1 MRRRKKIVIAG
12 AIVVLLAAGAFAVVK
27 MKGTK
32 DSASAGQSKTVTVDL
47 SKMDLVESISATGTL
62 ESASSESVSANVS
75 NIQVKKVLVSVGD
88 TVKAGDRLVAF
99 DESDLTEAL
108 QEAKDNLSDV
118 QDSADQE
125 VSKAQ
130 TELANA
136 KETYSEGKTTA
147 AAEVKKAKASLTAA
161 KKTVNSLQAKIK
173 KTKDAATKATLQQ
186 QLSQAQEKLE
196 QAQTSY
202 DNAKSGE
209 TTNNRQ
215 NKSNVTNAQSS
226 LTTAKSNRTK
236 QVKDAKKQVE
246 EAQENLDNCAVTAT
260 MDGTVTSVNVEA
272 GDSYTGGT
280 LVKIQDTSSF
290 EVTTSVDEYDIGDVK
305 EGQRVVILTDATG
318 EEELEGEITFV
329 APSTDSS
336 SDTGSTTGTA
346 GVQTASSG
354 SSDGYEVKIKLS
366 TQDDRLKLG
375 MTAKCSIVK
384 EEAKDVFAVPY
395 DAVHNDHGENY
406 INVLEDDTSSE
417 NTRKVTVTKGMETD
431 YYVQIEGDD
440 LQEGMKVVIPSDKI
454 DSSSS
459 NDSSSD
465 SGAFGGFGGMD
476 DMNGGNGA
484 ARGGNHDSGKGGRG
498 DMSGGPGNMS
508 GGPSK

>member
-12 AIVVLLAAGAFAVVK
+12 VIVVLLAAGAFAVVK

-32 DSASAGQSKTVTVDL
+32 DSASAGQSKTTTVNL

-62 ESASSESVSANVS
+62 ESASSKSISANVS

-88 TVKAGDRLVAF
+88 TVKKGDRLVAF
-99 DESDLTEAL
+99 DESDLKEAL
-108 QEAKDNLSDV
+108 QDAKDNLSDV

-130 TELANA
+130 TELTNA
-136 KETYSEGKTTA
+136 KETYSDGKTTA
-147 AAEVKKAKASLTAA
+147 AAEVKKAKASLAAA
-161 KKTVNSLQAKIK
+161 KKTVTSLQAKIK
-173 KTKDAATKATLQQ
+173 KTKDAAQKATLQQ
-186 QLSQAQEKLE
+186 QLEQAQEKLD

-215 NKSNVTNAQSS
+215 NKSNITNAQSS

-236 QVKDAKKQVE
+236 QVKEAKKQVE
-246 EAQENLDNCAVTAT
+246 EAQDNLDNCAVTAT

-280 LVKIQDTSSF
+280 LVKIQDTGSF
-290 EVTTSVDEYDIGDVK
+290 EVTTTVDEYDISDVQK
-305 EGQRVVILTDATG
+305 GQRVVILTDATG

-336 SDTGSTTGTA
+336 SDTGSTEGTA
-346 GVQTASSG
+346 GAQATSSS
-354 SSDGYEVKIKLS
+354 SSDGYEVRIKVS
-366 TQDDRLKLG
+366 SQDDRLKLG

-384 EEAKDVFAVPY
+384 EEAKDVYAVPY
-395 DAVHNDHGENY
+395 DAVHNDQGESY
-406 INVLEDDTSSE
+406 INVLEDDSSSSE
-417 NTRKVTVTKGMETD
+417 NARKVTVTKGMETD

-459 NDSSSD
+459 DSNSSD
-465 SGAFGGFGGMD
+465 SGAFGGFGGIG
-476 DMNGGNGA
+476 DMGGGNGGTNGGNG
-484 ARGGNHDSGKGGRG
+484 GGKDGGGK
-498 DMSGGPGNMS
+498 GGPGNMS
-508 GGPSK
+508 GGPGK

>member
-12 AIVVLLAAGAFAVVK
+12 VIVVLLAAGAFAVVK

-32 DSASAGQSKTVTVDL
+32 DSASAGQSKTTTVNL

-62 ESASSESVSANVS
+62 ESASSKSISANVS
-75 NIQVKKVLVSVGD
+75 NIQVKKVLVAVGD
-88 TVKAGDRLVAF
+88 TVKKGDRLVAF
-99 DESDLTEAL
+99 DESDLKEAL
-108 QEAKDNLSDV
+108 QDAKDNLSDV

-130 TELANA
+130 TELTNA
-136 KETYSEGKTTA
+136 KETYSDGKTTA
-147 AAEVKKAKASLTAA
+147 AAEVKKAKASLAAA
-161 KKTVNSLQAKIK
+161 KKTVTSLQAKIK
-173 KTKDAATKATLQQ
+173 KTKDAAQKATLQQ
-186 QLSQAQEKLE
+186 QLEQAQEKLD

-202 DNAKSGE
+202 DNAKFGE

-215 NKSNVTNAQSS
+215 NKSNITNAQSS
-226 LTTAKSNRTK
+226 LASAKSNRTK
-236 QVKDAKKQVE
+236 QVKEAKKQVE
-246 EAQENLDNCAVTAT
+246 EAQDNLDNCAVTAT

-280 LVKIQDTSSF
+280 LVKIQDTGSF
-290 EVTTSVDEYDIGDVK
+290 EVTTTVDEYDISDVQK
-305 EGQRVVILTDATG
+305 GQRVVILTDATG

-329 APSTDSS
+329 APSTDSG
-336 SDTGSTTGTA
+336 SDTGSTEGTA
-346 GVQTASSG
+346 GAQATSSNT
-354 SSDGYEVKIKLS
+354 SDGYEVKIKVS
-366 TQDDRLKLG
+366 SQDDRLKLG

-384 EEAKDVFAVPY
+384 EEAKDVYAVPY
-395 DAVHNDHGENY
+395 DAVHNDQGESY
-406 INVLEDDTSSE
+406 INVLEDGSSDSE

-459 NDSSSD
+459 DSSSSD
-465 SGAFGGFGGMD
+465 SGAFGGFGGMG
-476 DMNGGNGA
+476 DMGGGNGGANGGNG
-484 ARGGNHDSGKGGRG
+484 GGGK
-498 DMSGGPGNMS
+498 GGPGNMS
-508 GGPSK
+508 GGPGK